1 MALFNKKMSLEE
13 ILKAIEGLSE
23 EEKAQVKAKMNEST
37 EVPEEPQAEAQSDA
51 TEEKS
56 NEPMVEEPSEQVEGE
71 ETENLEGEEVEEPTQ
86 EVEKAPET
94 APQTEELNDAEQE
107 NKKDVLGGLTD
118 RVQALEEKLAELDEL
133 KELKE
138 LMEQFTQKQADSFG
152 YKGAVPG
159 GKKDIH
165 EMSANELKQKL
176 INGEI

>member
-1 MALFNKKMSLEE
+1 MALFSKKMSLEE

-37 EVPEEPQAEAQSDA
+37 EVPEEPQAEAQSDS

-56 NEPMVEEPSEQVEGE
+56 NEPMVEETSEQVEGE

-86 EVEKAPET
+86 EVEQAPET
-94 APQTEELNDAEQE
+94 APQTEELNDVEQE
-107 NKKDVLGGLTD
+107 NNEDVLHGLTD
-118 RVQALEEKLAELDEL
+118 RIQALEEKLAEFDEL
-133 KELKE
+133 KS

>member
-1 MALFNKKMSLEE
+1 MALFSKKMSLEE

-37 EVPEEPQAEAQSDA
+37 EVPEEPQAEVQSDV

-86 EVEKAPET
+86 EVEQAPET
-94 APQTEELNDAEQE
+94 APQTEELNDVEQE
-107 NKKDVLGGLTD
+107 NKEDVLSGLTD
-118 RVQALEEKLAELDEL
+118 RIQALEEKLAELD
-133 KELKE
+133 ELKE

>member
-37 EVPEEPQAEAQSDA
+37 EVPEEPQAEASDA

-56 NEPMVEEPSEQVEGE
+56 NEPMVEEPSGQVEGE

-86 EVEKAPET
+86 EVEQSPET
-94 APQTEELNDAEQE
+94 APQTEELNDAEKGNNE
-107 NKKDVLGGLTD
+107 DVLTGLTG
-118 RVQALEEKLAELDEL
+118 RVQALEEKLAELD
-133 KELKE
+133 ELKE

-165 EMSANELKQKL
+165 EMSAKELKQKL